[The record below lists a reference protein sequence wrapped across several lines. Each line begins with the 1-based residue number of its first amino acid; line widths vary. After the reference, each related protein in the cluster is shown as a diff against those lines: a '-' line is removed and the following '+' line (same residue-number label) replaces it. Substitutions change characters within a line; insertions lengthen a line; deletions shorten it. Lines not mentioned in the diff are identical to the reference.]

1 VIVQAAEDPDPRWVE
16 RRSRSTPGPFWRER
30 PGDVGQAVFM
40 PAENE
45 KTPRRSGVS
54 CPLCR
59 HRRTAGAHADAI
71 AGFQPRLRP
80 GASGSPLSCAAR
92 RRACEE
98 RLGPRPFARHARGG
112 RRTAPFGRTG
122 RADTALARDD
132 RAATAAAATDAAGR
146 AVGAATGA
154 TAFAIAGAAGTAA
167 AAIRPSSSPLREAW
181 GPCGIDI

>member
-1 VIVQAAEDPDPRWVE
+1 LSGGASLGNLCRRPGATGEALPCGCSTE
-16 RRSRSTPGPFWRER
+16 RLMKRFARKSPARSGASDCPSCGRSRPPLGRKEVEIDTQALLEGTARRCR
-30 PGDVGQAVFM
+30 PSSFHAGG
-40 PAENE
+40 NE

-59 HRRTAGAHADAI
+59 HRRTAGVHADAI

-122 RADTALARDD
+122 RADTALA
-132 RAATAAAATDAAGR
+132 
-146 AVGAATGA
+146 
-154 TAFAIAGAAGTAA
+154 
-167 AAIRPSSSPLREAW
+167 
-181 GPCGIDI
+181 